1 MIVMEYLVGRPLTK
15 LIADGPAPPAQVV
28 TITRHVAEG
37 MTAAHRAGIVHGD
50 LKPANIML
58 LENGVAKILD
68 FGLSRH
74 FAASRDGESTIILD
88 DARHGQ
94 AAGTPSYMSPETAGG
109 SPPAAASDVFSLGLV
124 IFELLTAKRAV
135 AGGTVLQSL
144 EEIRTLDGDML
155 ASKVDEPFRSLLR
168 GMLARN
174 PESRFT
180 MIEVGRELGS
190 LSELST

>member
-1 MIVMEYLVGRPLTK
+1 M
-15 LIADGPAPPAQVV
+15 

-74 FAASRDGESTIILD
+74 SAASRDGESTIILD
-88 DARHGQ
+88 DARHAR
-94 AAGTPSYMSPETAGG
+94 AAGTPSYMAPETAGG
-109 SPPAAASDVFSLGLV
+109 SPPAAASDVFSLELV

-135 AGGTVLQSL
+135 AGGSVLKAL
-144 EEIRTLDGDML
+144 EDIRTLDGDL
-155 ASKVDEPFRSLLR
+155 LSAKVDEPFRSLLR
-168 GMLARN
+168 GMLARD
-174 PESRFT
+174 PESRIT